1 MPLFQGAEQHSVAQ
15 TWQKMAKRNGLYFL
29 ALLILLA
36 VAGVAIFGWW
46 ALVYHNQDKTQE
58 WGAFNVPGAPY
69 RDGSETGTSASRT
82 DLESSGRL
90 EPVFLDDIS
99 QFIEDKQQK
108 RPAPAARVSRAA
120 APAPVTTAER
130 SENAAVT
137 KAKRF
142 YYNLKNNPRF
152 RNSRA
157 LHQWNREF
165 LSHGDLHKI
174 NAKYQKDR
182 DAAAFVIAVLQ
193 SPNFM
198 NLAAKYL
205 FEPDIQEF
213 AGQMM
218 GAKEVTA
225 SIEASG
231 NEALVKQSLA
241 QLRLLKAEGSSKN
254 AQVPR

>member
-1 MPLFQGAEQHSVAQ
+1 
-15 TWQKMAKRNGLYFL
+15 MAKRNGLYFW

-36 VAGVAIFGWW
+36 LAGGISFGWW
-46 ALVYHNQDKTQE
+46 ALVYRNQDKMQE
-58 WGAFNVPGAPY
+58 SGGGAFNVPEAP
-69 RDGSETGTSASRT
+69 DQNEPKTGVSASRT
-82 DLESSGRL
+82 DPDSSGIL
-90 EPVFLDDIS
+90 EPGVLVDMAEFM
-99 QFIEDKQQK
+99 EDRPQM
-108 RPAPAARVSRAA
+108 RPAPAAKAPGAAAA
-120 APAPVTTAER
+120 APATTVRR
-130 SENAAVT
+130 SENPAVT

-152 RNSRA
+152 RNSKA
-157 LHQWNREF
+157 LRRWNREF
-165 LSHGDLHKI
+165 LSHKDLRKI

-182 DAAAFVIAVLQ
+182 DAAAFVTAVLQ

-205 FEPDIQEF
+205 FEPDIQAF

-241 QLRLLKAEGSSKN
+241 QLRLLKEKGAPQSG
-254 AQVPR
+254 QIPRRGH